1 MINFPQLLAVIM
13 AGVSVGIADSLIK
26 RIALTG
32 SFWSALKS
40 PWMAVVLL
48 LILVQVS
55 FFIFVFRRH
64 WDLGIAGSIHIV
76 FYALTILLAGL
87 FIFGENIS
95 LTQGIG
101 IGLALVGVVL
111 MNI

>member
-1 MINFPQLLAVIM
+1 M
-13 AGVSVGIADSLIK
+13 AGVSVGVADSLIK
-26 RIALTG
+26 KIALTG

-40 PWMAVVLL
+40 PWMAVILL

-64 WDLGIAGSIHIV
+64 WDLSIAGNIHIV
-76 FYALTILLAGL
+76 FYSLTIILSGLLV
-87 FIFGENIS
+87 FGEKIS
-95 LTQGIG
+95 LIQGIG

-111 MNI
+111 MNIK